1 MGRLWCPAASHSTMF
16 CRAGNMTASAE
27 LYLSRGDAQVDGVYD
42 TDPAKNP
49 DARLYRQLCYQEVM
63 AGGLQVMDETAI
75 TLCKENDIPIVVF
88 NVFTPGNILK
98 AFAGDGNV
106 GTVVSQA
113 CGLDR
118 AAVQDLQDLQCNLQ
132 GSVRSHS

>member
-1 MGRLWCPAASHSTMF
+1 MLKSPTAALFSRDGFAAQQHS
-16 CRAGNMTASAE
+16 E
-27 LYLSRGDAQVDGVYD
+27 LLLMLVSVQVDGVYD
-42 TDPAKNP
+42 RDPIKNP
-49 DARLYRQLCYQEVM
+49 DAHLYRQLCYQEIM

-98 AFAGDGNV
+98 AFAGDGTV

-113 CGLDR
+113 CGLDMT
-118 AAVQDLQDLQCNLQ
+118 AARDAQ
-132 GSVRSHS
+132 RSQWGVTSSS